1 VGNGT
6 YLNGLEVVHAL
17 IKTKT
22 KKGNFQK
29 IKRRETSFWEGKEA
43 HVKGG
48 TAGCGVHVFNY
59 WKLKSKFGK
68 EM

>member
-22 KKGNFQK
+22 KKV
-29 IKRRETSFWEGKEA
+29 TSK
-43 HVKGG
+43 
-48 TAGCGVHVFNY
+48 
-59 WKLKSKFGK
+59 KLKGEKHLFGK
-68 EM
+68 ERRPT